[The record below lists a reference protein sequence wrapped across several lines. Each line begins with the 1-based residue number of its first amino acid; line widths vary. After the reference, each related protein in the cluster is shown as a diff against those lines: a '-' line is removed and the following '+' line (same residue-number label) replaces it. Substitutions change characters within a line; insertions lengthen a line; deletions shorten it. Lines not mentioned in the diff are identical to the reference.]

1 MRVAPEAEGPRPFSS
16 RWRCAIEVAKENGV
30 LFLRAYCYLR
40 EDLRAFVIEK
50 ITQIDVLEA

>member
-1 MRVAPEAEGPRPFSS
+1 MRALTHPCFAN
-16 RWRCAIEVAKENGV
+16 ENGV

-50 ITQIDVLEA
+50 IVRIELLEE